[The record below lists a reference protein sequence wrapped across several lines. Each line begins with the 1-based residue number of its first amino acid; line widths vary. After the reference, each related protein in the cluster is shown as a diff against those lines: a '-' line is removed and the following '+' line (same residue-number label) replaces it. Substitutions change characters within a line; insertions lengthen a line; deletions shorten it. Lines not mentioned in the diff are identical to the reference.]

1 MKKFLS
7 ILLCTAL
14 ILGLAACGSKQPET
28 EAPTE
33 APKTTEAPQTTE
45 APTVKPTDTP
55 AETTAA
61 PTQPP
66 VTEPAPTEPPVT
78 EPAPTEPAPTE
89 PPVTEPA
96 PTEPPVTEPA
106 PTDPVSGLDPNAKP
120 EEVFQAMIENV
131 ANIVRAIRHQEAE
144 PVQLSLSAS
153 GEGKLTLSFDLNG
166 QIEELVLAADGRAEG
181 IVDTEKGIHIAAE
194 YSENLSSLIV
204 MFMGGEAET
213 NTEKIEY
220 YVDFENSRSY
230 QMTESEGQWYYSDVE
245 IYDDTPVETGE
256 ADINLIYQEYTFGIE
271 GDYYVFE
278 GPLNI
283 AGLSGQTGEA
293 ASETMSSLP
302 LDALTVNFKLMIDG
316 QMRLCAII
324 FEAAETSL
332 NLGEALTEG
341 VAGALNTLKGEILV
355 SYEPVEYVLPEE
367 VKENAIDISEYD
379 PYDDNGHAWSNNK
392 FVTDNEVLVDNDV
405 LTMTAVSVEDS
416 WLGLN
421 LNLRVENKAD
431 YKIALDFK
439 AVSVNGY
446 SCDIFEYE
454 TVEKNET
461 SEFTVQLDEDDL
473 NLIGV
478 KSIDEVRILFSVSNN
493 DKYETIGQESA
504 VFYPTGLTAEE
515 IVYPE
520 RKSNPREN
528 VIVDNDDVLIIFIQ
542 GEKDPYFGYELLS
555 YVENRSDK
563 NLALRFENVTINDIE
578 YTTYWSNDIMSG
590 FKGYFTDYFSIDTIE
605 VSEVTKITASLEISD
620 DDDFWADP
628 IATLGII
635 YEP

>member
-45 APTVKPTDTP
+45 APTVKPTDKP

-66 VTEPAPTEPPVT
+66 V
-78 EPAPTEPAPTE
+78 TEPAPTE

-153 GEGKLTLSFDLNG
+153 GEGKLTLSLDLNG
-166 QIEELVLAADGRAEG
+166 QIEELVLAADGSAEG

-256 ADINLIYQEYTFGIE
+256 ADINLIYKEYTFGIE

-302 LDALTVNFKLMIDG
+302 LDALTVNFKLMIDE

-324 FEAAETSL
+324 FDTAETSL
-332 NLGEALTEG
+332 NLGEALMEG
-341 VAGALNTLKGEILV
+341 ISGALNTLKGEIIIT
-355 SYEPVEYVLPEE
+355 YGPVDYVLPEE

-439 AVSVNGY
+439 AISVNGY

-542 GEKDPYFGYELLS
+542 GEKDPYFGYKLLS

>member
-45 APTVKPTDTP
+45 APTVKPTDKP

-66 VTEPAPTEPPVT
+66 V
-78 EPAPTEPAPTE
+78 TEPAPTE

-153 GEGKLTLSFDLNG
+153 GEGKLTLSLDLNG

-256 ADINLIYQEYTFGIE
+256 ADINLIYKEYTFGIE

-302 LDALTVNFKLMIDG
+302 LDALTVNFKLMIDE

-324 FEAAETSL
+324 FDTAETSL
-332 NLGEALTEG
+332 NLGEALMEG
-341 VAGALNTLKGEILV
+341 ISGALNTLKGEIIIT
-355 SYEPVEYVLPEE
+355 YGPVDYVLPEE

-405 LTMTAVSVEDS
+405 LTMTAVSIEDS

-439 AVSVNGY
+439 AISVNGY

-528 VIVDNDDVLIIFIQ
+528 VIVDNDDILIIFIQ

-635 YEP
+635 YKP

>member
-14 ILGLAACGSKQPET
+14 ILGLAACGSKQNET

-33 APKTTEAPQTTE
+33 APKTTEAAQTTA
-45 APTVKPTDTP
+45 APTEKPTEKQP
-55 AETTAA
+55 ETTAA

-78 EPAPTEPAPTE
+78 EPAPTEP
-89 PPVTEPA
+89 PVTEPA
-96 PTEPPVTEPA
+96 PTEPPVTEPDV
-106 PTDPVSGLDPNAKP
+106 TQPVSGLDPNAKA
-120 EEVFQAMIENV
+120 EDVFQAMIENV
-131 ANIVRAIRHQEAE
+131 ANIVRAVRHQEAE
-144 PVQLSLSAS
+144 PVQLSLSGS
-153 GEGKLTLSFDLNG
+153 GEGKLTISFDMNG
-166 QIEELVLAADGRAEG
+166 EVQELVLAADGSAEG
-181 IVDTEKGIHIAAE
+181 IVDTEKGVHIQAE
-194 YSENLSSLIV
+194 YTENLSSLIA
-204 MFMGGEAET
+204 MFMGGESEPHSDG
-213 NTEKIEY
+213 IDY

-230 QMTESEGQWYYSDVE
+230 QMTVSDGQWYYSDVE

-256 ADINLIYQEYTFGIE
+256 ADIHLIYKEYTFRIE

-283 AGLSGQTGEA
+283 ASMTGQTGEA

-302 LDALTVNFKLMIDG
+302 LEDLNINFKLLIDE

-324 FEAAETSL
+324 FETAETSL
-332 NLGEALTEG
+332 NLGEALMEG
-341 VAGALNTLKGEILV
+341 IAGALNTLKGEIIIT
-355 SYEPVEYVLPEE
+355 YGPVEYALPDE

-446 SCDIFEYE
+446 CCDIFEYE
-454 TVEKNET
+454 TIEKNET
-461 SEFTVQLDEDDL
+461 SEFSIQLDEDDL

-478 KSIDEVRILFSVSNN
+478 KSVDEVRILFSVSNN

-520 RKSNPREN
+520 RKSDIREN
-528 VIVDNDDVLIIFIQ
+528 VIVDNDDVLIIFIK

-555 YVENRSDK
+555 YVENKSDK

-590 FKGYFTDYFSIDTIE
+590 FKGYFTDFFSIDTIN
-605 VSEVTKITASLEISD
+605 VSEVTKITATLEISD

>member
-45 APTVKPTDTP
+45 APTVKPTDKP

-66 VTEPAPTEPPVT
+66 V
-78 EPAPTEPAPTE
+78 TEPAPTE

-153 GEGKLTLSFDLNG
+153 GEGKLTLSLDLNG
-166 QIEELVLAADGRAEG
+166 QIEELVLAADGSAEG

-256 ADINLIYQEYTFGIE
+256 ADINLIYKEYTFGIE

-302 LDALTVNFKLMIDG
+302 LDALTVNFKLMIDE

-324 FEAAETSL
+324 FDTAETSL
-332 NLGEALTEG
+332 NLGEALMEG
-341 VAGALNTLKGEILV
+341 ISGALNTLKGEIIITY
-355 SYEPVEYVLPEE
+355 SPVDYVLPEE

-461 SEFTVQLDEDDL
+461 SEFTIQLDEDDL

-542 GEKDPYFGYELLS
+542 GEKDPYFGYKLLS

-578 YTTYWSNDIMSG
+578 YTTYWSNEIMSG